1 MYGYCWK
8 DARLCN
14 SRKTKL
20 KEDLEEDW
28 EVVEVKAKKEKYE
41 KHLFLQA
48 ICETINQRLYKI
60 TLGLKSLKFK
70 FLNHKQATMLLKM

>member
-8 DARLCN
+8 DARLSN

-28 EVVEVKAKKEKYE
+28 EVVEVKAKKEK
-41 KHLFLQA
+41 
-48 ICETINQRLYKI
+48 NQ
-60 TLGLKSLKFK
+60 
-70 FLNHKQATMLLKM
+70 HKRFS